1 MFLVWVKTARSCE
14 KELKM
19 LSIFLVDP
27 WVLRLSEG
35 FATRLLKLL
44 GGPDR
49 VPQRNEDLV
58 WY

>member
-1 MFLVWVKTARSCE
+1 
-14 KELKM
+14 M

-35 FATRLLKLL
+35 FATRLLQLL